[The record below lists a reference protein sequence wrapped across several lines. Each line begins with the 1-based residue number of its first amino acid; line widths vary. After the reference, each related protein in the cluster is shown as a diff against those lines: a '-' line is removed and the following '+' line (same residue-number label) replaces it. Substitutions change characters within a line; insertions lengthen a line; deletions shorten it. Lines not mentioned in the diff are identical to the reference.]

1 MEAIKGGD
9 QRRVIIVENE
19 DEGGR
24 KVGFKRKCI
33 FHLQE
38 NFENFVS
45 EKIFNT
51 KSSF

>member
-24 KVGFKRKCI
+24 EVGLKRNAFLIFKI
-33 FHLQE
+33 
-38 NFENFVS
+38 
-45 EKIFNT
+45 
-51 KSSF
+51 